1 MVSWGTKQE
10 SGLYVSNVSPATLCI
25 WGRVQ
30 TREMFIYRRIH
41 PLKKLAA
48 LLFAGAAVL
57 GSASVATADPIA
69 VPGVGY
75 AQVNEGGYVVLAEG
89 YDNNGLPVLSGYAYV
104 NDAGR
109 ACADDN
115 GNAATG
121 GSSPSCT
128 P

>member
-1 MVSWGTKQE
+1 MCQMSLVPRSE
-10 SGLYVSNVSPATLCI
+10 I

-57 GSASVATADPIA
+57 GSASVATADPIV

-75 AQVNEGGYVVLAEG
+75 AQVNEGGYVLLAEG
-89 YDNNGLPVLSGYAYV
+89 DDNSGLGPLQGYVAVTSSG
-104 NDAGR
+104 

-121 GSSPSCT
+121 GTSPTCT